1 MAQIP
6 LIRLTPVAVMLAI
19 AVPLDAQTA
28 PARTPEQMRADYETH
43 KSDFDYLLGDWEFTA
58 ESQQYGKSHGVWSA
72 ARLVDGAQILDEYR
86 VLGDSGE
93 TWYVTQ
99 TLRVYN
105 AVRDQWELV
114 SLEPGGGLQNVGTG
128 RRVGQEIH
136 IEQRFGVGT
145 PNAAILRIRYYDIQP
160 DRFSWVADRSRDDGR
175 TWVPNALRIEA
186 HRVGPARTIGALAAP
201 RK

>member
-1 MAQIP
+1 VAQIP
-6 LIRLTPVAVMLAI
+6 LIRLTPFAIVLAI
-19 AVPLDAQTA
+19 AVPVYAQTA
-28 PARTPEQMRADYETH
+28 PPRTQEQMRAASEAH
-43 KSDFDYLLGDWEFTA
+43 KGDFDYLLGDWEFTA
-58 ESQQYGKSHGVWSA
+58 ESKQYGKTHGLWSV
-72 ARLVDGAQILDEYR
+72 ARLVEGAQILDEYR

-128 RRVGQEIH
+128 RLEGQEMH

-160 DRFSWVADRSRDDGR
+160 DRFSWTADRSTDDGR
-175 TWVPNALRIEA
+175 TWVANALRIEA
-186 HRVGPARTIGALAAP
+186 RRIGPARTIGALAAP
-201 RK
+201 KQ